1 MAKSM
6 HNINLLPNRGDTLL
20 MQFLNWALTI
30 GRLLVILVETLALG
44 TFLYRFSLDM
54 QIQDL
59 KEKIKDERA
68 IVTGFKSEEDKFR
81 DLQAKLDLIKKIG
94 DVSENNPKMLSDVIE
109 MGKGYVT
116 FRNVSIST
124 KVIQIEAQA
133 SSVAPLRAFIES
145 LKKYPPVASVS
156 IDKVENK
163 TSSVAIIVSIN
174 INLKQNDQSAIF
186 EEDQLQTTVP
196 FDDKKPGN

>member
-6 HNINLLPNRGDTLL
+6 HNINLLPSRGDTLL

-54 QIQDL
+54 QTQDL
-59 KEKIKDERA
+59 KDKIKVQRS
-68 IVTGFKSEEDKFR
+68 IVTSFKSEEDKFR
-81 DLQAKLDLIKKIG
+81 DLQTKLDLIKNISA
-94 DVSENNPKMLSDVIE
+94 VSENNPKMLSDIIE

-133 SSVAPLRAFIES
+133 SSVAPLRAFVDS

-156 IDKVENK
+156 IDKIENK
-163 TSSVAIIVSIN
+163 ISSVAIIVSIN
-174 INLKQNDQSAIF
+174 MSLKQSDQSMVLG
-186 EEDQLQTTVP
+186 EDQSQASVP
-196 FDDKKPGN
+196 FADIKPEK

>member
-1 MAKSM
+1 
-6 HNINLLPNRGDTLL
+6 

-59 KEKIKDERA
+59 KDKIKTERL
-68 IVTGFKSEEDKFR
+68 IVTSFKSEEDKFR
-81 DLQAKLDLIKKIG
+81 DLQAKLDLIKKISG
-94 DVSENNPKMLSDVIE
+94 VSENNPKMLSDVIE

-174 INLKQNDQSAIF
+174 MNLKQNDQSAIF
-186 EEDQLQTTVP
+186 GEDQLQTTVP
-196 FDDKKPGN
+196 FDDKKPEN

>member
-6 HNINLLPNRGDTLL
+6 HSINLLPSRGDTLL

-59 KEKIKDERA
+59 KDKIKTERL
-68 IVTGFKSEEDKFR
+68 IVTSFKSEEDKFR
-81 DLQAKLDLIKKIG
+81 DLQAKLDLIKKISG
-94 DVSENNPKMLSDVIE
+94 VSENNPKMLSDVIE

-174 INLKQNDQSAIF
+174 MNLKQNDQSAIF
-186 EEDQLQTTVP
+186 GEDQLQTTVP
-196 FDDKKPGN
+196 FDDKKPEN

>member
-59 KEKIKDERA
+59 KDKIKSERL
-68 IVTGFKSEEDKFR
+68 IVTSFKSEEDKFR

-94 DVSENNPKMLSDVIE
+94 DVSENSPKMLSDVIE

-133 SSVAPLRAFIES
+133 SAVAPLRAFIES
-145 LKKYPPVASVS
+145 LKKYPPVESVS

-174 INLKQNDQSAIF
+174 MNLKQNGQSAIF
-186 EEDQLQTTVP
+186 GEDQSQTTMF
-196 FDDKKPGN
+196 FDDKKQGN

>member
-1 MAKSM
+1 M
-6 HNINLLPNRGDTLL
+6 HSINLLPSRGDTLL

-59 KEKIKDERA
+59 KDKIKTERL
-68 IVTGFKSEEDKFR
+68 IVTSFKSEEDKFR
-81 DLQAKLDLIKKIG
+81 DLQAKLDLIKKISG
-94 DVSENNPKMLSDVIE
+94 VSENNPKMLSDVIE

-174 INLKQNDQSAIF
+174 MNLKQNDQSAIF
-186 EEDQLQTTVP
+186 GEDQLQTTVP
-196 FDDKKPGN
+196 FDDKKPEN